1 MVIIMKKLVSM
12 VLVGALAFSFTAC
25 GEKGVVVK
33 NAEDLKGAKIGV
45 QLGTTGDIY
54 CSGDFGDENVE
65 KYNKGVDA
73 VQALIQNKIDAVVI
87 DDLVA
92 EALVEKQKGLKIL
105 DTPYK
110 VEEYALAIKKGN
122 TELTDD
128 INAAIDTLRENGT
141 FDSIVDFYL
150 NDESTE
156 ERYVPVNENV
166 NGTLIMGT
174 NAEFPPYEFKENGE
188 IVGIDAD
195 FAYAIADVLGME
207 LKIEDMLF
215 DSLIAA
221 VDSEKID
228 FAAAGMTVTEERLKS
243 VNFSQSYLTGKQAI
257 IVKE

>member
-33 NAEDLKGAKIGV
+33 NAEDLMGAKIGV